1 MKVFYSSKIG
11 QTYEQKV
18 LRSVK
23 ILVNLSMWGMKRDA
37 RLEKQ
42 VLLCHMLGKWLM
54 LGLNTFQTLVLVRSH
69 NYLFKTRQKFKMYQ

>member
-1 MKVFYSSKIG
+1 
-11 QTYEQKV
+11 
-18 LRSVK
+18 
-23 ILVNLSMWGMKRDA
+23 MKRDA
-37 RLEKQ
+37 RLKKQ